1 MLVLK
6 ELVFYASSL
15 PFKREKERK
24 KLMVCQNCGTQLPD
38 GTPSCP
44 TCGAQMFA
52 PQQPYMDPNQPYTA
66 APAAPA
72 KKSNGA
78 LIGIIVAVV
87 AVIAIVLVAVNLL
100 GGSEYD
106 GKYKL
111 TKCTYMGQEF
121 TISDMEAMMGESY
134 DMTLTVKGS
143 RCTLNSNGETGK
155 GKISF
160 DGDTVTIEDDEET
173 LEGEY
178 DADAKTITINMYGV
192 GMIFELQD

>member
-1 MLVLK
+1 
-6 ELVFYASSL
+6 
-15 PFKREKERK
+15 
-24 KLMVCQNCGTQLPD
+24 MVCQNCGTQLPD

-44 TCGAQMFA
+44 TCGAQLGA
-52 PQQPYMDPNQPYTA
+52 PYMDPNQMFNQ
-66 APAAPA
+66 APVAAPA
-72 KKSNGA
+72 KKSNTGMI
-78 LIGIIVAVV
+78 IGIVVAVV
-87 AVIAIVLVAVNLL
+87 AVIAIVLVAVSLL

-111 TKCTYMGQEF
+111 TTCTYMGQEF
-121 TISDMEAMMGESY
+121 SISDMEAMMGESY

-143 RCTLNSNGETGK
+143 RCTLTSDGETGK

-160 DGDTVTIEDDEET
+160 DGNTVTIEDDEET